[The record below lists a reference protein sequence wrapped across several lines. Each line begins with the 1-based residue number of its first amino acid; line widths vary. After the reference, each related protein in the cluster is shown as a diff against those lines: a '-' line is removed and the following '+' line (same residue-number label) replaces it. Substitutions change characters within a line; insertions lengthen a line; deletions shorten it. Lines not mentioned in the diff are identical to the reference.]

1 MHIHTLPKKKK
12 IEELRHTHTYIH
24 TKETSTNIR
33 CVNKFEN
40 VISKKLY
47 SFEINI

>member
-1 MHIHTLPKKKK
+1 MHTHTLPKKKNRRIK
-12 IEELRHTHTYIH
+12 TYTHTH

-47 SFEINI
+47 FFEINI